1 MTSVPSTS
9 STTAPPTSSCAV
21 CGDVVHSRQYG
32 VPSCLGC
39 VIFFRRSVIN
49 KSQYKCWKNGKC
61 VIDCAVQQRDR
72 LGPRNPKPILPIF
85 SESEARVDFSNQTSG
100 SSTANHFLNH
110 LIHLQQN
117 QRSHHKKL
125 HKNYSN
131 PPIGDQKNHATP
143 ADINLTV
150 KLGMKDADEWGK
162 QFEAYRLLNQKEKR
176 SVLSE
181 YGILFL
187 LADQGLKAAQEAADR
202 EYWLLQNGKTFEVE
216 KNNPSV

>member
-1 MTSVPSTS
+1 MPQFS
-9 STTAPPTSSCAV
+9 A
-21 CGDVVHSRQYG
+21 
-32 VPSCLGC
+32 
-39 VIFFRRSVIN
+39 I
-49 KSQYKCWKNGKC
+49 
-61 VIDCAVQQRDR
+61 QQRDR

-85 SESEARVDFSNQTSG
+85 SESETWVDVSNPTSG
-100 SSTANHFLNH
+100 SPSANHFLNH

-117 QRSHHKKL
+117 QRSRHKKL

-131 PPIGDQKNHATP
+131 PPIGDKKNHATP

-162 QFEAYRLLNQKEKR
+162 QFEAYRVLNQKEKK

-187 LADQGLKAAQEAADR
+187 LIDLGFKTSQEADD
-202 EYWLLQNGKTFEVE
+202 EGHWLLQNGKTLEVAVSS
-216 KNNPSV
+216 KNPSVNHFVSELINTISIPFQTLKIDDFECAVLKALLLLNCEYN